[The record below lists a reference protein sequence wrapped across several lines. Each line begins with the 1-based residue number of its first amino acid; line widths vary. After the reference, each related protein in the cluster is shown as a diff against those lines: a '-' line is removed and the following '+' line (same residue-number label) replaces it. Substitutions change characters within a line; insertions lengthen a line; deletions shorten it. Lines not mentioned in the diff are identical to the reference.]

1 MCQWS
6 GRARGPRAYEM
17 PAMIRRLLPLLAVL
31 VAAPLRAEFQ
41 AGAAVIDISPP
52 KLPVLVNG
60 GMLSRYVDKI
70 NTRVNARAIVVT
82 DGKTQV
88 AIVVAD
94 SCMMSREVLDDA
106 KKVAAEKTGIPMD
119 HMLISATHAHS
130 APASMGCLGTDPD
143 PSYVPFLKEKLV

>member
-1 MCQWS
+1 M
-6 GRARGPRAYEM
+6 RGFVFS
-17 PAMIRRLLPLLAVL
+17 LLVVASL
-31 VAAPLRAEFQ
+31 AAPLQAEFQ

-70 NTRVNARAIVVT
+70 NTKPHARAIVLA
-82 DGKTQV
+82 DGKSLI

-106 KKVAAEKTGIPMD
+106 KAMASAKTGIPAD
-119 HMLISATHAHS
+119 RMLISATHAHS
-130 APASMGCLGTDPD
+130 VPASMGCLGTDA
-143 PSYVPFLKEKLV
+143 VPNSKAIQ